1 MGGSEGGTSVVFE
14 EGNHVCFYIPHKFR
28 PLTANARL
36 SGKKMRN

>member
-1 MGGSEGGTSVVFE
+1 MGSTDGGTLVVFE
-14 EGNHVCFYIPHKFR
+14 ESNHVCFNTLHKFR